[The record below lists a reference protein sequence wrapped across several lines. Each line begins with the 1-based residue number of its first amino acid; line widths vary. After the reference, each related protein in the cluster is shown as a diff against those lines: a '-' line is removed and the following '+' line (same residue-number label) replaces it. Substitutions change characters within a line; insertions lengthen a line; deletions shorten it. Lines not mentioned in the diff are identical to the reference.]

1 MGRRRYLNSI
11 SLNQSYIPAEER
23 EEKEYVEKGNDEI
36 ILSKR
41 RDETGGD
48 VIVVKNGNQVLDIPL
63 NSVKEKLR
71 SLYEVR
77 NVRISQLNKDHK
89 DKLSRLT
96 TIMQALKNTSSYGE
110 LVSLIDE
117 VFGRSSDTVLPGTV
131 NAYFNG
137 CRVPTNFT
145 PFACSPVCSGSAQPV
160 DMGEGWSVCD
170 KYTIL
175 YDESTSQITIM
186 NNPVNKESAYI
197 YISSNDKFIGFTE
210 AERDALI
217 SKGIKKV
224 KVVSYDH
231 TGLNTSDVTEDFI
244 SIDTIKIKNK
254 TIQTTS
260 STYTGWY
267 IFFWVIIAI
276 VIILILAMI
285 IYFIVASVKKNKKE
299 KMSEDMLESM
309 MSSEGFSGTRFRTPK
324 SPIAQRMTANK

>member
-1 MGRRRYLNSI
+1 MGRRRYLNTI
-11 SLNQSYIPAEER
+11 SLNTSHVPEE
-23 EEKEYVEKGNDEI
+23 EKGEKEYVEKGNDEI

-63 NSVKEKLR
+63 NSVKDKLR

-137 CRVPTNFT
+137 CRVRTNFT

-175 YDESTSQITIM
+175 YDESTSQLTIM
-186 NNPVNKESAYI
+186 NNPTDKEHAYI
-197 YISSNDKFIGFTE
+197 YISSNDKFNGFTE
-210 AERDALI
+210 AEKEALV
-217 SKGIKKV
+217 SKGVRKI

-231 TGLNTSDVTEDFI
+231 TGLNTNDVTDDFI
-244 SIDTIKIKNK
+244 AIETVKIKSK
-254 TIQTTS
+254 VVQSTS

-276 VIILILAMI
+276 VIILIIALI
-285 IYFIVASVKKNKKE
+285 IYFIVVSAKRGKKDRLN
-299 KMSEDMLESM
+299 EDILDSM

-324 SPIAQRMTANK
+324 SPIAQRMTANM